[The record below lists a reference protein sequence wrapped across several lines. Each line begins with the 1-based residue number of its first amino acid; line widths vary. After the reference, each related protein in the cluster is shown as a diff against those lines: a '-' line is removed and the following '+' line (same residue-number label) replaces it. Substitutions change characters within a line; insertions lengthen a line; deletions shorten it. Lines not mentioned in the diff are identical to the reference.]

1 MVRLRKGPIIEDRIH
16 ERLSGDAQKCALEY
30 VAFLRANRFKIEWIE
45 KHNGWNVKKKKAS
58 PAFLNVG
65 GGSGDR
71 NAFGIVFNS
80 GDFKGPADDA
90 LKEFAWAHVLVCP
103 SGCGGT
109 EICKLSRKC
118 LTVFGKDFKN
128 VCIAPLDFWNLEGR
142 ELELAKELLLML

>member
-1 MVRLRKGPIIEDRIH
+1 MFKRKKQPIIEARIN
-16 ERLSGDAQKCALEY
+16 EKLSGNVRKNALDY
-30 VAFLRANRFKIEWIE
+30 VAFLRVNGFKIEWVE
-45 KHNGWNVKKKKAS
+45 KHNGWNVRKKKAY

-71 NAFGIVFNS
+71 NEFGIVFNS

-103 SGCGGT
+103 SGCGGS
-109 EICKLSRKC
+109 EICELSRKR
-118 LTVFGKDFKN
+118 LTVFGKDYEN

-142 ELELAKELLLML
+142 DLEMAKRLVVML